1 MERNTSSMPARW
13 ASALRPWITLAI
25 LAVVSLFFPKLASA
39 GPLIVGM
46 AGADT
51 QIIGGTLKLVYEDF
65 IAEQTN
71 NKFPLKDLFK
81 WSDVEFAG
89 QEIVYDAHVQRNVS
103 PMFCG
108 EDGAFADAGAQQ
120 SIKVHIGQKKLMA
133 RVRLTSEAIHDSMKS
148 EGAFKAAR
156 KDEMTRIIDDIAR
169 MEEYALSSDGRGV
182 LALVDV
188 TISGAVVN
196 VDAPGGIVGDDFG
209 NRFFLPG
216 MFVAAV
222 DPATGALRTSIRKV
236 VSCASAGDQV
246 TFDSSTF
253 TGWADNDYLVQA
265 ANSSVTDILDTSYEH
280 GFWGLTALFDD
291 GTYRNNYFNVDR
303 SQWQQYQTYVKAST
317 GAMSL
322 DLFQQVADV
331 VDQKLG
337 GSIDLMTAHHSIRRL
352 YLSLLEAD
360 RRYSGNTLMKPD
372 GGTTAFTQGD
382 ITMGEVPIKA
392 IRTHPLAMMFLLD
405 TKNSGFVC
413 YGSEKGKWVDEDG
426 SVLVRVG
433 IGTTARD
440 SFEAWYRKRQQY
452 HVRYPGKNA
461 RLDGITGQSLI
472 VVRDF

>member
-1 MERNTSSMPARW
+1 MKFLSTRQGRLFAV
-13 ASALRPWITLAI
+13 A
-25 LAVVSLFFPKLASA
+25 LAVIVVALFVPRALYALPFVV
-39 GPLIVGM
+39 IGM

-51 QIIGGTLKLVYEDF
+51 QVIGGTLKIVYEDF

-81 WSDVEFAG
+81 WTDVEFAG
-89 QEIVYDAHVQRNVS
+89 QEIVYDAHVLRNIS

-120 SIKVHIGQKKLMA
+120 SIKVHIGQRKLMA

-156 KDEMTRIIDDIAR
+156 KDEMTRLIDDIAR
-169 MEEYALSSDGRGV
+169 TEEYALSADGRGV
-182 LALVDV
+182 LCLINV
-188 TISGAVVN
+188 TISGAIVT
-196 VDAPGGIVGDDFG
+196 VDSPGGIAGADFG
-209 NRFFLPG
+209 NRFALPG
-216 MFVAAV
+216 MFIAAV
-222 DPATGALRTSIRKV
+222 DPATGNMRTSIRKV
-236 VSCASAGDQV
+236 VSCSTDGTTI
-246 TFDSSTF
+246 TFDATTF
-253 TGWADNDYLVQA
+253 TGWADNDYLTQA
-265 ANSSVTDILDTSYEH
+265 ANASVTDILDTSYEH
-280 GFWGLTALFDD
+280 GFWGMTALFDD

-303 SQWQQYQTYVKAST
+303 AQWQQYQTYVKAST
-317 GAMSL
+317 GGLSL
-322 DLFQQVADV
+322 DLFQQVSDV

-337 GSIDLMTAHHSIRRL
+337 GEIDLMTAHHSIRRL

-360 RRYSGNTLMKPD
+360 RRYSGNNLMKPD
-372 GGTTAFTQGD
+372 GGTVAMKQGD

-405 TKNSGFVC
+405 KDGVGGVC
-413 YGSEKGKWVDEDG
+413 YGSEQGKWVDEDG

-433 IGTTARD
+433 FGATARD
-440 SFEAWYRKRQQY
+440 SFEAWYRMRKQY
-452 HVRYPGKNA
+452 HVRYPGKAA

>member
-1 MERNTSSMPARW
+1 MKKSLTYRWLRALSPIIVFCLVIFDRIVGLSAMPFM
-13 ASALRPWITLAI
+13 L
-25 LAVVSLFFPKLASA
+25 
-39 GPLIVGM
+39 GM
-46 AGADT
+46 AGTNT
-51 QIIGGTLKLVYEDF
+51 QIIGGTLKTVYEDF
-65 IAEQTN
+65 VAEQTN
-71 NKFPLKDLFK
+71 NKFPIKGADSKPLFK
-81 WSDVEFAG
+81 WKDVEFAG
-89 QEIVYDAHVQRNVS
+89 QEIVYDAHVQRNIS

-120 SIKVHIGQKKLMA
+120 SIKVHIGQRKLMA

-148 EGAFKAAR
+148 EGAFTAAR

-182 LALVDV
+182 MALLQGDP
-188 TISGAVVN
+188 GASTTVEL
-196 VDAPGGIVGDDFG
+196 DSPGGIAGADFG
-209 NRFFLPG
+209 NRFILPG
-216 MFVAAV
+216 MYIGCI
-222 DPATGALRTSIRKV
+222 DPATGDLRAGIRKV
-236 VSCASAGDQV
+236 TACNSDGTDV
-246 TFDSSTF
+246 TIDAAAVAA
-253 TGWADNDYLVQA
+253 WADNDYVVQV
-265 ANSSVTDILDTSYEH
+265 ANSAVTDVLDTSFEH

-303 SQWQQYQTYVKAST
+303 SAWQQYQTYVKAST

-322 DLFQQVADV
+322 DLFQQVSDV

-337 GSIDLMTAHHSIRRL
+337 GSIDLMTAHHSVRRL

-360 RRYSGNTLMKPD
+360 RRYSGNNLMKPD
-372 GGTTAFTQGD
+372 GGTAAFKQGD
-382 ITMGEVPIKA
+382 ISMGEVPITA

-426 SVLVRVG
+426 QVLIRVG
-433 IGTTARD
+433 SGTSARD
-440 SFEAWYRKRQQY
+440 SFEAWYRKRLQY

>member
-1 MERNTSSMPARW
+1 MDRVERWHRAM
-13 ASALRPWITLAI
+13 RPVIVLAI
-25 LAVVSLFFPKLASA
+25 GVLALLLYPHPAVALPF
-39 GPLIVGM
+39 IIGM

-51 QIIGGTLKLVYEDF
+51 QIIGGTLKIVYEDF
-65 IAEQTN
+65 VAEQTN
-71 NKFPLKDLFK
+71 NKFPLKDEFK
-81 WSDVEFAG
+81 WTDVDYAG
-89 QEIVYDAHVQRNVS
+89 QEVVYDAHVLRNVS

-120 SIKVHIGQKKLMA
+120 SIKVHIGQRKLMA
-133 RVRLTSEAIHDSMKS
+133 RVRFTSEAIHDSMKS

-169 MEEYALSSDGRGV
+169 MEEYALSTDGRGV
-182 LALVDV
+182 LCLINV
-188 TISGAVVN
+188 TISGAVVT
-196 VDAPGGIVGDDFG
+196 VDSPGGIAGADFG
-209 NRFFLPG
+209 NRFLLPG
-216 MFVAAV
+216 MFIAAV
-222 DPATGALRTSIRKV
+222 DPATGNMRTSIRKV
-236 VSCASAGDQV
+236 VSCSTDGTTI
-246 TFDSSTF
+246 TFDGTTF
-253 TGWADNDYLVQA
+253 TGWADNDYLCQA

-280 GFWGLTALFDD
+280 GFWGMTALFDD

-303 SQWQQYQTYVKAST
+303 AQWQQYQTYVKAST
-317 GAMSL
+317 GTISL

-360 RRYSGNTLMKPD
+360 RRYSGNSLMKPD
-372 GGTTAFTQGD
+372 GGTVAFKQGD
-382 ITMGEVPIKA
+382 VSMGEVPIKA

-405 TKNSGFVC
+405 TKNAGMVC

-426 SVLVRVG
+426 QVLVRVG
-433 IGTTARD
+433 IGSTARD
-440 SFEAWYRKRQQY
+440 AFEAWYRKRLQY

>member
-1 MERNTSSMPARW
+1 MTRSQRFSLATLVATLF
-13 ASALRPWITLAI
+13 ALFVPHGLLAAPVI
-25 LAVVSLFFPKLASA
+25 F
-39 GPLIVGM
+39 GM

-51 QIIGGTLKLVYEDF
+51 QIIGGTLKTVYEDF
-65 IAEQTN
+65 VAEQTN

-81 WSDVEFAG
+81 WEDVEFAG
-89 QEIVYDAHVQRNVS
+89 QEIVYDAHVLRNIS

-120 SIKVHIGQKKLMA
+120 SIKVHIGQRKLMA

-156 KDEMTRIIDDIAR
+156 KDEMTRLIDDISR
-169 MEEYALSSDGRGV
+169 TEEYALSSDGRGV
-182 LALVDV
+182 LALINV
-188 TISGAVVN
+188 TISGAIVT
-196 VDAPGGIVGDDFG
+196 VDSPGGIAGADFG

-222 DPATGALRTSIRKV
+222 DPATGNMRTSIRKV
-236 VSCASAGDQV
+236 VSCATTGDTI
-246 TFDSSTF
+246 TFDGTTF

-280 GFWGLTALFDD
+280 GFWGMTALFDD
-291 GTYRNNYFNVDR
+291 GTYRGNYFNVDR
-303 SQWQQYQTYVKAST
+303 TQWQQYQSYVKAST
-317 GAMSL
+317 GTMSL

-337 GSIDLMTAHHSIRRL
+337 GEIDLMTAHHSIRRL

-360 RRYSGNTLMKPD
+360 RRYSGNNLMKPD
-372 GGTTAFTQGD
+372 GGTVAFKQGD

-405 TKNSGFVC
+405 TKNSGAVC

-433 IGTTARD
+433 FGSTARD
-440 SFEAWYRKRQQY
+440 SFEAWYRMRKQY